1 MSGQS
6 SFKGEVSHNTP
17 QLIQN
22 EKKAP
27 VFRFPE
33 NPPTHSNNK

>member
-1 MSGQS
+1 MSNSKDFEGI
-6 SFKGEVSHNTP
+6 FKGDSHY
-17 QLIQN
+17 IEN

-33 NPPTHSNNK
+33 NPPSHSNDK

>member
-1 MSGQS
+1 MSNSTDFEGI
-6 SFKGEVSHNTP
+6 FHRNPHYIE
-17 QLIQN
+17 N

-33 NPPTHSNNK
+33 NPPSQNNDK

>member
-1 MSGQS
+1 MSNSKDFEGI
-6 SFKGEVSHNTP
+6 FEGDSHY
-17 QLIQN
+17 IEN

-33 NPPTHSNNK
+33 NPPSHSNDK

>member
-1 MSGQS
+1 MSS
-6 SFKGEVSHNTP
+6 SVDFEGIFKGDSHY
-17 QLIQN
+17 IEN

-33 NPPTHSNNK
+33 NPPSHSNDK